1 MVRISGLEF
10 FSGKIVK
17 IYFSGN
23 KTRIFN
29 YGLEKILDENA
40 KEIIETRGS
49 LYHRVRI
56 NGEQLG
62 WVDENRSTVPTAIE
76 QKLNQ
81 IVNKLL
87 KSNKN

>member
-1 MVRISGLEF
+1 MEF